1 MELFKTV
8 PARILIGI
16 HLFLQLLRFMYN
28 SKKTINSFDAQN
40 LWLNC
45 IFILKT
51 NTSKIKNLTVKI
63 MLIQNPFLKI

>member
-1 MELFKTV
+1 MIIWSSLRLF
-8 PARILIGI
+8 PRAYSY
-16 HLFLQLLRFMYN
+16 FLQLLRFMYN
-28 SKKTINSFDAQN
+28 SKKKTINSFDAQN